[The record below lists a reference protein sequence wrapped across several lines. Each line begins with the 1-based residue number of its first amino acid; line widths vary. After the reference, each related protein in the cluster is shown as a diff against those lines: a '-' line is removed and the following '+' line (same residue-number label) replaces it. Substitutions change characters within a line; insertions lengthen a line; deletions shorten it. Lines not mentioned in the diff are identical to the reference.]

1 MLKMLQLRAE
11 FHAFCCF
18 WCVRNYIFF
27 DLIRDHLM
35 ISLVIFQQRRAYC
48 EYCIPFL
55 QVSLPAVCVV
65 VC

>member
-1 MLKMLQLRAE
+1 MI
-11 FHAFCCF
+11 FVAFGVF
-18 WCVRNYIFF
+18 VIIFFF